1 VAQRLRGSRGNG
13 YVRDVPEP
21 ATDPLELSRRYW
33 DDDDLGDPSLFFAMT
48 SVMRLSRRM
57 MEPID
62 GVLRGHGLGLT
73 AYLLLMSLDLSANG
87 SMILGRLAREL
98 IVHPTTITLTIDRL
112 EEDKLVKKTPHETDG
127 RATRA
132 TITRAGRT
140 LVRKVTKELADV
152 SFGLGD
158 LSKAQTAKLTA
169 ALTNARLA
177 TGDIPR

>member
-1 VAQRLRGSRGNG
+1 LVDRLRRDSGNG

-33 DDDDLGDPSLFFAMT
+33 DEDELGDPSVFFAMA

-62 GVLRGHGLGLT
+62 RVLRGYNLGLT
-73 AYLLLMSLDLSANG
+73 AYLLLMSLDMSANG

-132 TITRAGRT
+132 TITKAGRT
-140 LVRKVTKELADV
+140 LVRKITKELAEV
-152 SFGLGD
+152 NFGLGT
-158 LSKAQTAKLTA
+158 LSKTQTAKLTA

-177 TGDIPR
+177 TGDISR

>member
-1 VAQRLRGSRGNG
+1 MATRSRANGTNG
-13 YVRDVPEP
+13 YVEDV
-21 ATDPLELSRRYW
+21 ADGGVDPLELSRRYW
-33 DDDDLGDPSLFFAMT
+33 DEDELGDPSRFFAMV

-62 GVLRGHGLGLT
+62 KVLRGYGLGLT
-73 AYLLLMSLDLSANG
+73 AYLLLMSLDLSSNG

-98 IVHPTTITLTIDRL
+98 IVHPTTITLTIDKL

-132 TITRAGRT
+132 TITRSGRT
-140 LVRKVTKELADV
+140 LVRKVTRELGDV
-152 SFGLGD
+152 GFGLGE
-158 LSKAQTAKLTA
+158 LSRAQTVKLA
-169 ALTNARLA
+169 SALNTARLA